1 VTAADTSPPSRA
13 PAFGRAGIA
22 LAALGRFSRGRIAF
36 ALAVCALAFGVLR
49 EAPLA
54 SSWRRPV
61 RAEFRRAL
69 RQAVAGGLLTTMV
82 AAALVGIAMI
92 NQALLWLD
100 EVGQERLI
108 GSILIAVL
116 IREVAPVIVGLIV
129 LGRSGMAAA
138 AESGGLQLRGQI
150 HMLTAQG
157 IDPFLIVVLP
167 RALALALG
175 SYTLGVVFVI
185 AAMGIGVIVGNLA
198 GGVAMSFWEFFATVL
213 GAMEPA
219 DFIIFPA
226 KMLVIG
232 LLVALTSTL
241 TGLTAQPGDDAGAL
255 LPRAFVR
262 GTLAI
267 MLVTVALSLAL

>member
-1 VTAADTSPPSRA
+1 
-13 PAFGRAGIA
+13 
-22 LAALGRFSRGRIAF
+22 
-36 ALAVCALAFGVLR
+36 
-49 EAPLA
+49 
-54 SSWRRPV
+54 
-61 RAEFRRAL
+61 
-69 RQAVAGGLLTTMV
+69 
-82 AAALVGIAMI
+82 
-92 NQALLWLD
+92 
-100 EVGQERLI
+100 
-108 GSILIAVL
+108 
-116 IREVAPVIVGLIV
+116 
-129 LGRSGMAAA
+129 
-138 AESGGLQLRGQI
+138 
-150 HMLTAQG
+150 MLTAQG